1 MEIGT
6 VIPSEDILE
15 RICDR
20 FKVDRRYFTGELKL
34 EDAVQ
39 IKSKEEKCIEIGK
52 RLREIRKDKKLT
64 IVQLGEL
71 CHTSESRLSEIET
84 GKRRLCEPTA
94 KRIAKALK
102 VGSEWLLTGEEK
114 NKDYPVDDDMVE
126 WLKNH
131 EEVRKEIRALMD
143 KEED

>member
-1 MEIGT
+1 M
-6 VIPSEDILE
+6 
-15 RICDR
+15 
-20 FKVDRRYFTGELKL
+20 
-34 EDAVQ
+34 
-39 IKSKEEKCIEIGK
+39 
-52 RLREIRKDKKLT
+52 T